1 MEILEKMSSAE
12 TSDVAFPDI
21 PQPNKCFAILDIM
34 ADVHQWA
41 NLAGLRRAKICQL
54 ISLHLYKEK

>member
-12 TSDVAFPDI
+12 TSDVAPPDI
-21 PQPNKCFAILDIM
+21 PQPNKCFPILDIM

-41 NLAGLRRAKICQL
+41 NLAGLTRAKICQL
-54 ISLHLYKEK
+54 MSLHLYKKK